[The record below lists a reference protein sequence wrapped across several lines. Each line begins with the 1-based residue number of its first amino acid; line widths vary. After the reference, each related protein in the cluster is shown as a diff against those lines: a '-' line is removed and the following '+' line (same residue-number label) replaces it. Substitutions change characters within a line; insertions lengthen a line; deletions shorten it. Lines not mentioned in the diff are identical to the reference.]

1 MSNAG
6 KPAEEIAREL
16 QDTGAVYPLSASQ
29 IVKLHEQDVAD
40 SVLNYLQ
47 NVYAPNLRGEAHM
60 SVRQFLLVARLFL
73 LLPCSSRRGQAIDG
87 GGVGLK
93 TPIIGQTLV

>member
-47 NVYAPNLRGEAHM
+47 NVYAPNLRGEAHIQYD
-60 SVRQFLLVARLFL
+60 SFFWWPDCFYCYRVRVDEDRPLMEAGLV
-73 LLPCSSRRGQAIDG
+73 
-87 GGVGLK
+87 
-93 TPIIGQTLV
+93 